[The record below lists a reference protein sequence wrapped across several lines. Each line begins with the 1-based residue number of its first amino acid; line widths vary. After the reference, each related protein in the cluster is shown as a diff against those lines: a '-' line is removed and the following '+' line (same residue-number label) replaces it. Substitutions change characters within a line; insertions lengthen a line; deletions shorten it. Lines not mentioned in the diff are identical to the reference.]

1 MRQLSFIFLMMGAF
15 ILTSCGAVSVSSD
28 YDRSANFNTYKTY
41 TFHQKGL
48 DKLKVNDLDKR
59 RLISAIEQEMA
70 NKGLV
75 KVQSDADLV
84 VNVLTS
90 SSQEVIVNNDRFGGY
105 GYGYWGG
112 MYPTV
117 SDYTSGKI
125 ILDIVDDKRNILVWQ
140 GIGNGL
146 NVDNISAKSEKIPQA
161 VNEILKKFPPQPKK

>member
-1 MRQLSFIFLMMGAF
+1 MRQLSFICLLLGAF
-15 ILTSCGAVSVSSD
+15 ILTSCGTVSVSAD
-28 YDRSANFNTYKTY
+28 YDRTANFNSFKTY

-84 VNVLTS
+84 VNILTS
-90 SSQEVIVNNDRFGGY
+90 SSQEVIISNDRFGGY

-112 MYPTV
+112 MYPSV
-117 SDYTSGKI
+117 SDYTSGNI
-125 ILDIVDDKRNILVWQ
+125 IIDIVDDKRNILVWQ
-140 GIGNGL
+140 GVGSGL
-146 NVDNISAKSEKIPQA
+146 NVDNISAKSEKIPKA
-161 VNEILKKFPPQPKK
+161 INEILAKFPPQAKK